1 MRPTKLNKRTLPKRK
16 PAKTGTTTPATKK
29 VKVKAKFN
37 LKGIPAKYKLVCNL
51 VLIHANTQTECDELL
66 LAGVSAFE
74 RIHETE
80 TPEIAKKLEEDV
92 VTKAIMVK
100 KESFTAKIE

>member
-16 PAKTGTTTPATKK
+16 PSKTGTTATKK

-37 LKGIPAKYKLVCNL
+37 LKGISAKYKLVCNL

-74 RIHETE
+74 NLHETE
-80 TPEIAKKLEEDV
+80 NPEIAKKIEEEV
-92 VTKAIMVK
+92 VTKAIMLK
-100 KESFTAKIE
+100 KESFTPKIE